1 MQEQILTQEQTLV
14 QQQQQRLTAQ
24 QILQVKL
31 LEMPLAQ
38 LEESVKTEL
47 YENPALESEHMEE
60 PDYDVRTADGDLGVD
75 ESNEN
80 EDFDAENERQE
91 REDALDSALESIDSD
106 DRMATDYREMSYNGT
121 ADHEEMVYGDTV
133 SFYDKL
139 MEQVND
145 EDLDDH
151 QRAIMEYIV
160 GSLDDDGLLRTSTAF
175 IADDLAIYHGIDA
188 SEQEILNV
196 LAILQTF
203 DPAGIGARSLQEC
216 LLLQIARREDTRQT
230 RLMRKTIRDYFDE
243 FTKKHWEKI
252 RQHLRISEGEADE
265 VIAELR
271 RLNPR
276 PGSSMGETMGR
287 GTQQVTPDFIVDTTV
302 DGNVTFQLNNG
313 DLPRLFISRDF
324 EEQMKGFQKNQKSMN
339 RMEKEA
345 LLYTKEKI
353 ERARGYIEAVE
364 KRRHTLTVTMKAII
378 DLQRKYF
385 TDGDDSELQPMTL
398 KDIAD
403 RVGLDISTISRV
415 CNAKYAETP
424 WGIFRLRH
432 FFSSGYS
439 VDGEEEMSNRRIK
452 AALAEVIEAEDK
464 KHPLSDD
471 VLSKVLKEK
480 GFPIARRTV
489 AKYREALG
497 YPVARLRK

>member
-1 MQEQILTQEQTLV
+1 MQEQRFIQEQTLV

-38 LEESVKTEL
+38 LEENVKTEL
-47 YENPALESEHMEE
+47 YENPALDSERAE
-60 PDYDVRTADGDLGVD
+60 DVNLDVRTAEGDVGALEHD
-75 ESNEN
+75 DN
-80 EDFDAENERQE
+80 EDFEEANEREE
-91 REDALDSALESIDSD
+91 REDALDSALDSIDTD
-106 DRMATDYREMSYNGT
+106 DRMATDYRELGYFNG
-121 ADHEEMVYGDTV
+121 ADQEEIVYGDTT

-139 MEQVND
+139 MSQVGD
-145 EDLDDH
+145 EVLNER
-151 QRAIMEYIV
+151 QLGIMEYLV
-160 GSLDDDGLLRTSTAF
+160 GSLDDDGLLRVSIPF
-175 IADDLAIYHGIDA
+175 ICDDLAIYHSLDV
-188 SEQEILNV
+188 SEQEVLDV
-196 LAILQTF
+196 LAILQSF

-216 LLLQIARREDTRQT
+216 LLLQIARREDSLLTR
-230 RLMRKTIRDYFDE
+230 RMRKTVRDYFDD

-252 RQHLRISEGEADE
+252 RQHLRVTDYEAEE

-276 PGSSMGETMGR
+276 PGASLGETMGR
-287 GTQQVTPDFIVDTTV
+287 SIQQVTPDFIIDTSV
-302 DGNVTFQLNNG
+302 DGEISFQLNSG
-313 DLPRLFISRDF
+313 DMPRLFISRDF
-324 EEQMKGFQKNQKSMN
+324 EEQMIGFQKNQKSMN

-353 ERARGYIEAVE
+353 ERARSYIEAVE
-364 KRRHTLTVTMKAII
+364 KRRHTLAITMKAII

-385 TDGDDSELQPMTL
+385 IDGDESELQPMTL

-403 RVGLDISTISRV
+403 RVGLDISTVSRV

-432 FFSSGYS
+432 FFSSGFA
-439 VDGEEEMSNRRIK
+439 VEGEEEMSNRKIK
-452 AALAEVIEAEDK
+452 AALVDIINGEDK
-464 KHPLSDD
+464 KHPLSDEAI
-471 VLSKVLKEK
+471 SKLLKER